1 MYLYKSQCFFIDSDI
16 WIFWGLENII
26 NIIKDINNIIKELAF
41 FSEVSCEHWISI
53 ITITTLICW
62 IPIVCISHSLFS
74 FTSNIINQNAN
85 NWGVLAPWAKTK
97 KWHSCQLWK
106 GKKMRDRC
114 LGDGCELIQS
124 LQSVLK
130 CLILTL
136 WLLRDEHLQLAT
148 GFTRRFFFVEMR
160 DRNAFVPW
168 SLSLPVKR
176 HEGAAAAARRVPPC
190 ARCPDTGSGLHW
202 CSRAS
207 LTQIRPAPRACPGP
221 HTDVAS
227 LFLWLCVCWW
237 LGRTTQAQSL
247 KQRPS
252 QSTACSRILLLC
264 LWARLCQQTLA
275 AFSVDAC
282 LCNKKLMP

>member
-1 MYLYKSQCFFIDSDI
+1 M
-16 WIFWGLENII
+16 
-26 NIIKDINNIIKELAF
+26 A
-41 FSEVSCEHWISI
+41 
-53 ITITTLICW
+53 
-62 IPIVCISHSLFS
+62 
-74 FTSNIINQNAN
+74 
-85 NWGVLAPWAKTK
+85 
-97 KWHSCQLWK
+97 QLSTVK
-106 GKKMRDRC
+106 GKKNEGQV
-114 LGDGCELIQS
+114 LGGRVWTYPELAECPEMLDTHAVAFAGWAPAIS
-124 LQSVLK
+124 YGIHK
-130 CLILTL
+130 
-136 WLLRDEHLQLAT
+136 
-148 GFTRRFFFVEMR
+148 GFFFVEMR

-176 HEGAAAAARRVPPC
+176 HEGAAAAARRVPSC

-252 QSTACSRILLLC
+252 QSTACSRILLPC
-264 LWARLCQQTLA
+264 LWARLCQQTPA